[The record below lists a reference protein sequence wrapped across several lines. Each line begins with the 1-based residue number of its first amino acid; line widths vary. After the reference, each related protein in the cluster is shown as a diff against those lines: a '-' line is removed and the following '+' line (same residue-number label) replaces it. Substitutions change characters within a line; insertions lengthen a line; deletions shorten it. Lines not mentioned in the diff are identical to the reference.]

1 MRKAIIYYICV
12 IWVVTSCV
20 LTGCSTTKNLP
31 EDEVL
36 YIGIEE
42 ITYGEKVQKRKE
54 RNTTEEGVITS
65 FAEAYK
71 SIDEAFNQKNLSAL
85 RHETLSKEQLDSI
98 KEEQRIESE
107 AYHLA
112 KTEVEAALAYAPNN
126 SLFGSSSL
134 RFPFPSGLWLYNSTV
149 GKESRLSKWIFNNFA
164 ATPVYISSVNPDVRT
179 LVAQNT
185 LHNYGYFNGTVK
197 YEILP
202 QKNPRKA
209 KISYTVL
216 PGKLYRLDSIA
227 YLNFTKANDSIIRR
241 NYHKRTLFKGDPF
254 SVINLDAERTR
265 LHNLFRNSG
274 YFYHK
279 PEYIT
284 FRADTIQRQGFVQLQ
299 VVPSPQM
306 PSIAQKKFYLGN
318 TTIQLYNESDYRLTD
333 TLNRRDFTLH
343 YKKDKKGKAPL
354 RLGAMRRNFFYRKGM
369 PYHQDI
375 MSFVQEQLSGMDVF
389 SSVNLKYAPRDTTDN
404 NDTLDIIVTATLD
417 KAYDGEF
424 TTKVTSK
431 SNGQVGPGLSFSL
444 AKRNAFRGAEKL
456 KFEVHGSYEWQT
468 KSNVV
473 GKSSVINSFEYGT
486 SLSLDY
492 PRLIFPGARK
502 LSRRARTG
510 TSFILDATWLNRANY
525 FSMVSF
531 SGRISYSYQA
541 RPTLKHEFTPFRLDY
556 DKLLSATHTFDSIMK
571 ANPALYI
578 SMRDQFVP
586 SMMYRFT
593 YSSRRNARNPR
604 SFIFEVKESGNVM
617 SGLYAAF
624 GKPFHQ
630 KDKMLFGVPFAQY
643 LRFSAEFREEFR
655 LTPRTSIATRIGTG
669 VIYSYGNSTAAPYND
684 LFCVGGANSIRAF
697 TVRGIGPGS
706 YTPGDSEFS
715 YIDQM
720 GDFKIELNAE
730 YRFPIVS
737 ILKGAI
743 FLDAGNVWLLNADEN
758 RRGGTFDIS
767 RFGKDLA
774 LGTGAGL
781 RLDLDFLILRFDVG
795 VGIHAPYNTGK
806 SGYYN
811 MPRFKDSLGYHFA
824 VGYPF

>member
-1 MRKAIIYYICV
+1 
-12 IWVVTSCV
+12 
-20 LTGCSTTKNLP
+20 
-31 EDEVL
+31 
-36 YIGIEE
+36 
-42 ITYGEKVQKRKE
+42 
-54 RNTTEEGVITS
+54 
-65 FAEAYK
+65 
-71 SIDEAFNQKNLSAL
+71 
-85 RHETLSKEQLDSI
+85 
-98 KEEQRIESE
+98 
-107 AYHLA
+107 
-112 KTEVEAALAYAPNN
+112 
-126 SLFGSSSL
+126 
-134 RFPFPSGLWLYNSTV
+134 
-149 GKESRLSKWIFNNFA
+149 
-164 ATPVYISSVNPDVRT
+164 
-179 LVAQNT
+179 
-185 LHNYGYFNGTVK
+185 
-197 YEILP
+197 
-202 QKNPRKA
+202 
-209 KISYTVL
+209 
-216 PGKLYRLDSIA
+216 
-227 YLNFTKANDSIIRR
+227 
-241 NYHKRTLFKGDPF
+241 
-254 SVINLDAERTR
+254 
-265 LHNLFRNSG
+265 
-274 YFYHK
+274 
-279 PEYIT
+279 
-284 FRADTIQRQGFVQLQ
+284 
-299 VVPSPQM
+299 
-306 PSIAQKKFYLGN
+306 
-318 TTIQLYNESDYRLTD
+318 
-333 TLNRRDFTLH
+333 
-343 YKKDKKGKAPL
+343 
-354 RLGAMRRNFFYRKGM
+354 
-369 PYHQDI
+369 
-375 MSFVQEQLSGMDVF
+375 
-389 SSVNLKYAPRDTTDN
+389 
-404 NDTLDIIVTATLD
+404 
-417 KAYDGEF
+417 
-424 TTKVTSK
+424 
-431 SNGQVGPGLSFSL
+431 
-444 AKRNAFRGAEKL
+444 
-456 KFEVHGSYEWQT
+456 
-468 KSNVV
+468 
-473 GKSSVINSFEYGT
+473 
-486 SLSLDY
+486 
-492 PRLIFPGARK
+492 
-502 LSRRARTG
+502 
-510 TSFILDATWLNRANY
+510 LDATWLNRANY

-556 DKLLSATHTFDSIMK
+556 DKLLSATHTFDSIMT